1 MNGCRWGCGRGSF
14 AAVELVGDE
23 LGTTLGDVAGVAD
36 GVKVGV

>member
-1 MNGCRWGCGRGSF
+1 MAAGVAVAEVF
-14 AAVELVGDE
+14 AAVVLVGEE